1 MKTLKKMLAV
11 FLVIIMLLSSAP
23 LQGFTGLEGI
33 FSTKAE
39 AAVGLGGYYADAA
52 AQWAKNNVGKNT
64 SPILGKGY
72 WNNGG
77 DCANFVSQC
86 LYMGGMDME
95 KLWNISGYY
104 CHWTTSGYDNA
115 KYAGSWIRV
124 DQLYNYLVAKGATVT
139 ENPSASDVSIGD
151 VIIYAASKKSDKTHS
166 AIVTDIVNG
175 VPKIAYHS
183 TGSSYG
189 HTTNWHLNFKGE
201 LTFLLKLN
209 GKKCKGGTVKTIDV
223 YTTPKK
229 TYPYLYNAPNG
240 STISQYLYDT
250 EYGQPEYTHV
260 YQTKTVNNVKW
271 GYTFRYGKWGWIKLS
286 QFTKQGTYSTTSNH
300 SFGGWK
306 TTKSPTCTATGERQR
321 SCSKCGYTQ
330 KETLAKVDHK
340 WLNANCTQPKRCS
353 VCNATSGT
361 KLGHD
366 YPSYWTIK
374 TDSKCVEKGVQI
386 KVCRRC
392 GDTLS
397 SSIAEKGH
405 DMGAWYVVKNSTCT
419 EEGLERRDCQ
429 RDGCA
434 YYVTRAIPVNPHTY
448 GDEIIVKEP
457 DCVTDGLKKRI
468 CINCGNEKFYNY
480 GEPLGH
486 DMGEWYVETP
496 ATDDNPGVERSDCS
510 RCDYHETRLI
520 AEHNHEYGEWTVDTA
535 PTCTTN
541 GFRHRICS
549 ICLYKQSETLVATG
563 HKVNVVEFGS
573 YPQSK
578 VEDKALIS
586 ELNALLEDEELIS
599 YEYYYG
605 NDEIGSMQQGDYM
618 KYADVELDGERYR
631 YVDIVKARPLT
642 TIANIDNEIHVE
654 ADVTIADEFDLYTHS
669 MYSYQRYNNY
679 LPYNISGE
687 ISLLSLDVHVHESDE
702 KYWFKFDPIEWR
714 VLNQDTGLVL
724 CETIIDAQPYAA
736 TIYANFNETEYFCDE
751 DLTTSVT
758 DYSESNIR
766 EWLNSEF
773 YLTAFSEEE
782 QGLILTSDVD
792 GKKDKIYV
800 LSADELTD
808 ANNYFDASAENAVSR
823 IAVSSDYAQCQG
835 VLANTTAE
843 DYRIKLNLVDIELVV
858 CGYEEMPEEALNCW
872 WTRTESDAEIGCVRV
887 VNGKGSLVEDN
898 IYNYE
903 YVIDQGVGVRP
914 AMRLDCIEIIR
925 DDKAPT
931 CTEEG
936 YVGDEFCYVCGE
948 LISTGHTVDALGHD
962 FVISKNI
969 APTCLEKGLVEEE
982 CTRCG
987 LTQVVDEPAALGHLM
1002 GDWYNIKEATCVE
1015 EGLKRRDCLRDGC
1028 GYYEEDIIPIIP
1040 HTPVTVEGY
1049 DATCVDDG
1057 LTDGEICDFCGTVLV
1072 VQKKIDALGHTG
1084 LDENGEKVWNR
1095 VSDPICSTPGRE
1107 EVRCTRII
1115 NGEKCD
1121 HFLEDKEIPALQPLY
1136 YESFRKDSTCAEI
1149 GYAEY
1154 TCIYCNG
1161 TVDGHKFGRI
1171 LDPVE
1176 HTMGEWYTVIEA
1188 YCVYTGLIRSDCE
1201 VCDYYDEQV
1210 TDAPYSEHDLTTITV
1225 NSTCV
1230 EGGHEYK
1237 ECTRCDYK
1245 EGYTDL
1251 NPTGHNT
1258 VIVPEKSYAPTCTED
1273 GLDFYKCINSGCDY
1287 TSEIVIPALEHDWV
1301 FVSSVDPTCTESG
1314 YDTYECQRDG
1324 CDAVDTIN
1332 TEDAL
1337 GHNDGQWI
1345 IFDKA
1350 DCTSD
1355 GEKELHCT
1363 RENNGEICN
1372 ARIENLH
1379 IFMREHN
1386 WSNWTVNDATC
1397 EEDGIEV
1404 RECHNEETDE
1414 YDECTA
1420 TEENILPA
1428 INHKW
1433 DNGVIDPESTCKLH
1447 GTKTYTCQNDSSH
1460 TYTETVE
1467 LNPDNHVGETYI
1479 KDEKSATC
1487 TEDGYTG
1494 DTYCTD
1500 CDALLEEGE
1509 VIPAT
1514 KHDWDKWV
1522 TVTPATCEEDGLE
1535 KRICKNDASHTEENV
1550 LPAINHKWDN
1560 GVIDPE
1566 STCKL
1571 HGTKT
1576 YTCQNDSS
1584 HTYTEA
1590 VDLNPDNH
1598 VGETYIKDK
1607 KSATCTEDGYT
1618 GDTYCTDC
1626 DALLKEGEA
1635 IPATDHD
1642 WGKWKVVEGK
1652 EPTIYSKGT
1661 EIRVCLNNADHT
1673 QTRDIDMLES
1683 FTAYFIAADE
1693 NGDFEYE
1700 GKTYKLVDDKK
1711 FAPGTSIVSPD
1722 VPKLEGYTGHWEKY
1736 NTSKREDIYV
1746 KAIYELK
1753 GPENESDLKSDKKV
1767 VINNGIATITLSAFA
1782 ETLNAKVPKGALAYD
1797 IILVLDQSNSM
1808 TYEFGSNKTA
1818 KDDENSRFHRL
1829 QVVSKSFIDTV
1840 YKNADMYGVDHRIAI
1855 VGFSGTESSYK
1866 NTGLITPTGKVVT
1879 FGKLKD
1885 SDYANAF
1892 VDVKT
1897 KKGNLIQAIEDM
1909 DTSAGTAADYGMQM
1923 ARQILAN
1930 NQDSD
1935 RKKLVVFVTDG
1946 EPADN
1951 NGRGYNAF
1959 STPIANDTIYFANQ
1973 IKNKYG
1979 AFIYSIGVA
1988 AGADPENETKD
1999 INKYLHYV
2007 SSNYPDATSMTRNG
2021 TASAGKNYFLTAEKT
2036 EDLDTVFESIIA
2048 QKLNNTID
2056 FNKVSFYDTITE
2068 YFTLTTENEQALR
2081 ERAKAEFAIS
2091 DNDIIV
2097 TRNADETTT
2106 IVINNI
2112 VPKNV
2117 YDDNGVQ
2124 TGFGASIAF
2133 DVTANKNTLP
2143 GGEYPTNT
2151 DEAGVE
2157 NDGKI
2162 VIDFEVPE
2170 DKPISTGRAIV
2181 EFVIDGETYAIREVA
2196 IGDTIVAPE
2205 VDNVDWIYTEGTTV
2219 TGNYT
2224 VIDAEYSSGIREIVW
2239 TIGNKT
2245 IKQEYMIGEKIIV
2258 PEVTAPE
2265 NMLFVGWS
2273 SYVPKRMPE
2282 YNLSFT
2288 AVFEE
2293 HNHKPELV
2301 STTGDCIEGII
2312 YAYACDCGYK
2322 YTESDKFAAHNY
2334 QANVHLIECES
2345 VATMTCTI
2353 CGKSEEK
2360 TIMYNGTYDRKVSN
2374 YFNRSESTVVDLTL
2388 YNAEDIAVQPDGYI
2402 YVKLYVLTE
2411 ILNSA
2416 ASGKLNVA
2424 RVNENGKN
2432 DNLVKLKSAS
2442 EKKEGYYVDDVYLV
2456 LKLSHFSY
2464 YAIVMPEDAE
2474 NIPTFEQIGCA
2485 FDGGHKYSTKVTAP
2499 TCTENGYTT
2508 YTCTKCGDSYKADE
2522 TPVSEHNYKSA
2533 VTAPTCTSKGFTTYT
2548 CKACGNSYKADEKAA
2563 LGHNLSA
2570 YIVVK
2575 SATCTENGS
2584 EKASCSRCTYSETR
2598 TIKATDHDYK
2608 DGICTKCGSDKSKNC
2623 SCNCHKG
2630 GISGFFFKIILFFQ
2644 KIFKT
2649 NKVCKCGK
2657 AHY

>member
-1 MKTLKKMLAV
+1 MKTLKKTLAV

-39 AAVGLGGYYADAA
+39 AATGLGAYYADAA
-52 AQWAKNNVGKNT
+52 ADWARNNVGKNI

-95 KLWNISGYY
+95 NLWNISGYY
-104 CHWTTSGYDNA
+104 CHWTTSGYDKA
-115 KYAGSWIRV
+115 KYGGSWIRV
-124 DQLYNYLVAKGATVT
+124 DQLYNYLVAKGATVIK
-139 ENPSASDVSIGD
+139 NPSASQVSIGD
-151 VIIYAASKKSDKTHS
+151 VIIYAASRESDKTHS

-183 TGSSYG
+183 TGSEHG
-189 HTTNWHLNFKGE
+189 HTTNWHLNFKGD
-201 LTFLLKLN
+201 LTFLMKLN

-223 YTTPKK
+223 YTTPKNK
-229 TYPYLYNAPNG
+229 YPYLYNAPNG

-286 QFTKQGTYSTTSNH
+286 QFTKQGTFSTTSNH

-321 SCSKCGYTQ
+321 SCSKCGYIQ
-330 KETLAKVDHK
+330 KEALAKVDHK

-353 VCNATSGT
+353 VCNATSGSE
-361 KLGHD
+361 LGHD
-366 YPSYWTIK
+366 YPSYWTTK

-405 DMGAWYVVKNSTCT
+405 SMGEWYVVKNSTCT
-419 EEGLERRDCQ
+419 EEGLKRRDCQ
-429 RDGCA
+429 RTGCA
-434 YYVTRAIPVNPHTY
+434 YYETESIPVCPHTY
-448 GDEIIVKEP
+448 GDEIIVREP
-457 DCVTDGLKKRI
+457 DCVTDGLKKRV
-468 CINCGNEKFYNY
+468 CIHCGNEKFYNY

-486 DMGEWYVETP
+486 NMGEWYVETP

-510 RCDYHETRLI
+510 RCDYHKTRLI

-642 TIANIDNEIHVE
+642 TIANIDNEIHIE

-669 MYSYQRYNNY
+669 MFSYQRYNNY

-687 ISLLSLDVHVHESDE
+687 ISLLGLDVKVHESSD
-702 KYWFKFDPIEWR
+702 KYWFKYEPIEWR

-736 TIYANFNETEYFCDE
+736 TIYANFDETEYFCDE

-843 DYRIKLNLVDIELVV
+843 DYRIKLNAVDVELVV

-925 DDKAPT
+925 NDKAPT

-948 LISTGHTVDALGHD
+948 LISTGHAVDALGHD
-962 FVISKNI
+962 FIISKNI

-987 LTQVVDEPAALGHLM
+987 LTQIIDEPDALGHLM
-1002 GDWYNIKEATCVE
+1002 GNWYNVKEATCVE
-1015 EGLKRRDCLRDGC
+1015 EGIKRRDCLREGC
-1028 GYYEEDIIPIIP
+1028 EYYEEEIIPIIP
-1040 HTPVTVEGY
+1040 HTPVTIEGY
-1049 DATCVDDG
+1049 DATCEDDG

-1072 VQKKIDALGHTG
+1072 EQQTIDALGHTG
-1084 LDENGEKVWNR
+1084 LDENGNKVWIR
-1095 VSDPICSTPGRE
+1095 VLDPICSTPGRE
-1107 EVRCTRII
+1107 EVHCTRII

-1121 HFLEDKEIPALQPLY
+1121 HFLEDKEISTLEPLY
-1136 YESFRKDSTCAEI
+1136 YESFRKDSTCAEM

-1161 TVDGHKFGRI
+1161 AVKDHKFRRF
-1171 LDPVE
+1171 LDAVPHIFSDWV
-1176 HTMGEWYTVIEA
+1176 TVIEPCCIYGGLKRITCTVCGA
-1188 YCVYTGLIRSDCE
+1188 YE
-1201 VCDYYDEQV
+1201 DEPI
-1210 TDAPYSEHDLTTITV
+1210 DAPYTEHDLVTIRV
-1225 NSTCV
+1225 NSSCV
-1230 EGGHEYK
+1230 EGGHEYT

-1245 EGYTDL
+1245 DGYTDL
-1251 NPTGHNT
+1251 NPTGHNP
-1258 VIVPEKSYAPTCTED
+1258 VLVPEKSYAPTCTED
-1273 GLDFYKCINSGCDY
+1273 GLDFFHCINENCDY
-1287 TSEIVIPALEHDWV
+1287 TAETVIPALEHDWI
-1301 FVSSVDPTCTESG
+1301 FNSSVTPTCIESG
-1314 YDTYECQRDG
+1314 FEIYECQREG
-1324 CDAVDTIN
+1324 CDSVDTII

-1337 GHNDGQWI
+1337 GHNEGQWI
-1345 IFDKA
+1345 ITDKA
-1350 DCTSD
+1350 DCTTD
-1355 GEKELHCT
+1355 GEKELLCT
-1363 RENNGEICN
+1363 RDNNGETCN
-1372 ARIENLH
+1372 AHIETVH

-1386 WSNWTVNDATC
+1386 WNDWS
-1397 EEDGIEV
+1397 V
-1404 RECHNEETDE
+1404 
-1414 YDECTA
+1414 
-1420 TEENILPA
+1420 TE
-1428 INHKW
+1428 
-1433 DNGVIDPESTCKLH
+1433 
-1447 GTKTYTCQNDSSH
+1447 
-1460 TYTETVE
+1460 
-1467 LNPDNHVGETYI
+1467 
-1479 KDEKSATC
+1479 
-1487 TEDGYTG
+1487 
-1494 DTYCTD
+1494 
-1500 CDALLEEGE
+1500 
-1509 VIPAT
+1509 
-1514 KHDWDKWV
+1514 
-1522 TVTPATCEEDGLE
+1522 ATCEEDGLE
-1535 KRICKNDASHTEENV
+1535 KRECINEETDEYEKCTTVEENV

-1576 YTCQNDSS
+1576 YTCQNDNS

-1590 VDLNPDNH
+1590 VELNPDNH

-1618 GDTYCTDC
+1618 GDTYCSDC
-1626 DALLKEGEA
+1626 DALLEKGEA

-1642 WGKWKVVEGK
+1642 WDKWETVTPATCEGDGLEKRICKNDASHVEENVLPAINHKWDNGVINPESTCK
-1652 EPTIYSKGT
+1652 LHGT
-1661 EIRVCLNNADHT
+1661 
-1673 QTRDIDMLES
+1673 
-1683 FTAYFIAADE
+1683 
-1693 NGDFEYE
+1693 
-1700 GKTYKLVDDKK
+1700 KTYTCQNDNSHTYTEAVELNPDNHVGETYIKDKK
-1711 FAPGTSIVSPD
+1711 SATCTED
-1722 VPKLEGYTGHWEKY
+1722 GYTGDTYCSDCDALLEKGEAIPATEHNWDKWETVTPATCEGNGLEKRICKNDASHTEENVLPATDHDWGEWETVTEPTY
-1736 NTSKREDIYV
+1736 DSVGEKKQVCKNNSTHINTEIIPVLTRPSDNNENIETEKTVDYDKLTGEALIRLLASSKGEKITTKSRIPLDIV
-1746 KAIYELK
+1746 
-1753 GPENESDLKSDKKV
+1753 
-1767 VINNGIATITLSAFA
+1767 
-1782 ETLNAKVPKGALAYD
+1782 
-1797 IILVLDQSNSM
+1797 LVLDQSGSM
-1808 TYEFGSNKTA
+1808 SPENGNLIA
-1818 KDDENSRFHRL
+1818 KLKDAVDKFTVAIH
-1829 QVVSKSFIDTV
+1829 KDAID
-1840 YKNADMYGVDHRIAI
+1840 NEIDHRIAM
-1855 VGFSGTESSYK
+1855 VGFAMQNQYNFGNEFYQYLNTEILTTGGDPIRYGSLSSDEMNKVYK
-1866 NTGLITPTGKVVT
+1866 NSLV
-1879 FGKLKD
+1879 
-1885 SDYANAF
+1885 Y
-1892 VDVKT
+1892 VDVDGLVNPVLTTAKNNIDA
-1897 KKGNLIQAIEDM
+1897 KGA
-1909 DTSAGTAADYGMQM
+1909 TAADLGLDM
-1923 ARQILAN
+1923 ACKIFSQN
-1930 NQDSD
+1930 ENDGS
-1935 RKKLVVFVTDG
+1935 RKRIVVFMTDGVPTYKSDYMAETAENAISKAELLKDTFDADIYSVGVLSGSGASQAKTFLRNVCSEDQDKNELYFDCTEPEELVESFEKIAEDSTEIVTDF
-1946 EPADN
+1946 DDI
-1951 NGRGYNAF
+1951 
-1959 STPIANDTIYFANQ
+1959 TLVDT
-1973 IKNKYG
+1973 
-1979 AFIYSIGVA
+1979 
-1988 AGADPENETKD
+1988 
-1999 INKYLHYV
+1999 V
-2007 SSNYPDATSMTRNG
+2007 SSA
-2021 TASAGKNYFLTAEKT
+2021 
-2036 EDLDTVFESIIA
+2036 
-2048 QKLNNTID
+2048 
-2056 FNKVSFYDTITE
+2056 
-2068 YFTLTTENEQALR
+2068 FTLTYIQEQKLR
-2081 ERAKAEFAIS
+2081 LDAIEKLG
-2091 DNDIIV
+2091 V
-2097 TRNADETTT
+2097 
-2106 IVINNI
+2106 
-2112 VPKNV
+2112 KN
-2117 YDDNGVQ
+2117 
-2124 TGFGASIAF
+2124 
-2133 DVTANKNTLP
+2133 
-2143 GGEYPTNT
+2143 
-2151 DEAGVE
+2151 
-2157 NDGKI
+2157 
-2162 VIDFEVPE
+2162 
-2170 DKPISTGRAIV
+2170 
-2181 EFVIDGETYAIREVA
+2181 
-2196 IGDTIVAPE
+2196 
-2205 VDNVDWIYTEGTTV
+2205 
-2219 TGNYT
+2219 
-2224 VIDAEYSSGIREIVW
+2224 
-2239 TIGNKT
+2239 
-2245 IKQEYMIGEKIIV
+2245 
-2258 PEVTAPE
+2258 
-2265 NMLFVGWS
+2265 
-2273 SYVPKRMPE
+2273 
-2282 YNLSFT
+2282 
-2288 AVFEE
+2288 
-2293 HNHKPELV
+2293 
-2301 STTGDCIEGII
+2301 
-2312 YAYACDCGYK
+2312 
-2322 YTESDKFAAHNY
+2322 
-2334 QANVHLIECES
+2334 
-2345 VATMTCTI
+2345 
-2353 CGKSEEK
+2353 
-2360 TIMYNGTYDRKVSN
+2360 
-2374 YFNRSESTVVDLTL
+2374 
-2388 YNAEDIAVQPDGYI
+2388 EDIAVTRYDDGTTEIEIKHITPKKVENGSDINFVVDFSFNVTANENALVSDSYVTNTDNAGIVVGVKDVYENNFMAPSDTVEEAEGVIYFNVNGITYHVVRVHAGEKVNQPEINLEGGYTFSGWDIPDEITFDGGKYTVDAI
-2402 YVKLYVLTE
+2402 LSQAEYTVTWILDGETLTE
-2411 ILNSA
+2411 TYHCGDFIIPPDVGLNSTGDIFLKWNKEIPTVMPA
-2416 ASGKLNVA
+2416 ENLAFTAVYGEHTHNYTETVQKKASCGVEGVAEFTCLCGDRYTEVIDALTHKWATRTTSSEANQTAFSSVYCVNCGDSPDENLSYTIKGKSGWSSV
-2424 RVNENGKN
+2424 EY
-2432 DNLVKLKSAS
+2432 D
-2442 EKKEGYYVDDVYLV
+2442 
-2456 LKLSHFSY
+2456 LKL
-2464 YAIVMPEDAE
+2464 VDAE
-2474 NIPTFEQIGCA
+2474 NISIQPDGTITVSLPIPAEMKNARDVKIYREEADGSLTELTSTKSGSYITFTTDHFSKYIIKATYECNETGNHSDSNCDKLCDICGVEYA
-2485 FDGGHKYSTKVTAP
+2485 NLGHSYTAKVTAP
-2499 TCTENGYTT
+2499 TCTSKGYTT

-2563 LGHNLSA
+2563 LGHNLGS

-2630 GISGFFFKIILFFQ
+2630 GISGFFFKLILFFQ